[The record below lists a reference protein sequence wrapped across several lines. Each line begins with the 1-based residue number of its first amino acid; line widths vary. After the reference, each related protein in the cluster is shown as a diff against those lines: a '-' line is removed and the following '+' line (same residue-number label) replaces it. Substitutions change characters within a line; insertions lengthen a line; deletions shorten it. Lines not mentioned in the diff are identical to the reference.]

1 MSGSLTRYD
10 HRRLAAE
17 EAMRKTITWVV
28 VADGARARLLVNEGP
43 GKGLDELPDGEMAAE
58 HAPSRD
64 IQADRPG
71 RTFDS
76 TGEGRH
82 AKEPPTD
89 PHRDAKRRFARE
101 VAGRLD
107 AARKRG
113 DFDRVV
119 LIAPPQALGDLRACL
134 SKGVQ
139 AKVSAELAKDL
150 THLAVHELPDRV
162 GAVLAV

>member
-1 MSGSLTRYD
+1 
-10 HRRLAAE
+10 
-17 EAMRKTITWVV
+17 MRKTTTWVV
-28 VADGARARLLVNEGP
+28 VADGARARRLVNEGP
-43 GKGLDELPDGEMAAE
+43 GKGLEELPGGAMAAE

-64 IQADRPG
+64 IKADRPG

-76 TGEGRH
+76 AGQGRH

-101 VAGRLD
+101 VAVRLD
-107 AARKRG
+107 AAHKRG

-150 THLAVHELPDRV
+150 TKDLTHLPIHELPDHV

>member
-76 TGEGRH
+76 AGEGRH

-101 VAGRLD
+101 VAGRLT
-107 AARKRG
+107 AW
-113 DFDRVV
+113 
-119 LIAPPQALGDLRACL
+119 C
-134 SKGVQ
+134 
-139 AKVSAELAKDL
+139 
-150 THLAVHELPDRV
+150 
-162 GAVLAV
+162 

>member
-1 MSGSLTRYD
+1 
-10 HRRLAAE
+10 
-17 EAMRKTITWVV
+17 MRKTVTWVV
-28 VADGARARLLVNEGP
+28 VADGAHARLLVNEGP
-43 GKGLDELPDGEMAAE
+43 GRGLEALPGGELAAE

-64 IQADRPG
+64 INADRPG

-76 TGEGRH
+76 TGQGRH

-107 AARKRG
+107 AAHKRG

-119 LIAPPQALGDLRACL
+119 LIAPPQALGDLRGHL

-139 AKVSAELAKDL
+139 AKVSGELAKDL
-150 THLAVHELPDRV
+150 THLPIHELPDHV